1 MIKFKSIDPFGS
13 FSVSG
18 GNFNVEGNR
27 NIDEFTKSYAKSIN
41 IRYPYKHKSQI
52 KIPIKG
58 NITNDVKQFNNK
70 LNPQNQSAE
79 GQGAWHQTLDKHALL
94 NYNSTHIAKM
104 GRSKRKADSQRES
117 GRCELS

>member
-1 MIKFKSIDPFGS
+1 MKIIIDWPFK
-13 FSVSG
+13 
-18 GNFNVEGNR
+18 
-27 NIDEFTKSYAKSIN
+27 
-41 IRYPYKHKSQI
+41 
-52 KIPIKG
+52 
-58 NITNDVKQFNNK
+58 FNNK